1 MEPEGDA
8 FGQDAMIPAESTESS
23 GPLSG
28 LTVLDLTHALAGPF
42 ASFLLAGLGAR
53 VIKIEN
59 PCAPDPCR
67 QNPPY
72 LGSEGV
78 SLGRKSENDV
88 SVSALNRLRGKY
100 GVTLNLK
107 KPRGREVFADLV
119 RNADIVVENF
129 SAGTLDRL
137 RIGYE
142 FARSI
147 NPRVIYCSISGF
159 GATKTNGTGT
169 GKAMDSII
177 QALSGLMM
185 TSGAPGDP
193 PVRVGVPMA
202 DLLAPVFGV
211 IGILAALRQREIKG
225 TGQQVDVSML
235 GVLTSLV
242 AAEPF
247 DLLEACGLPQRTGLM
262 VPRLTPFGIYE
273 SADGH
278 VAICA
283 PSEQFARGVFAAI
296 GHPEFETDPRFATRD
311 ARVAHVDEL
320 NAHIEGFTRTVPTA
334 ALVPLLE
341 NHGVPAAEVRSPAA
355 AVRDPRVLARGETVM
370 LEHPQF
376 GNVADVVGM
385 GVPITFSDGQA
396 ASLRPAPSVGQDN
409 ALVYGDWLGYG
420 SAGVDELRTGG
431 II

>member
-1 MEPEGDA
+1 M
-8 FGQDAMIPAESTESS
+8 MSTDTAS
-23 GPLSG
+23 GPLAG

-72 LGSEGV
+72 LGPNGV
-78 SLGRKSENDV
+78 SLGRTGEDDI

-107 KPRGREVFADLV
+107 KPGGREVFTDLLRQADV
-119 RNADIVVENF
+119 VVENF

-137 RIGYE
+137 GIGYAS
-142 FARSI
+142 ARSI

-159 GATKTNGTGT
+159 GATKTTGNGGT

-193 PVRVGVPMA
+193 PVRVGVPVA
-202 DLLAPVFGV
+202 DLLTPVFGV
-211 IGILAALRQREIKG
+211 IGILAALRQREFSG
-225 TGQQVDVSML
+225 AGQQVDVSML

-247 DLLEACGLPQRTGLM
+247 DLLEACGMPQRTGLM

-273 SADGH
+273 SADH
-278 VAICA
+278 YVAICA
-283 PSEQFARGVFAAI
+283 PTEQFARGVFAAI
-296 GHPEFETDPRFATRD
+296 GRPEFESDPRFATRD
-311 ARVAHVDEL
+311 ARVAHVNEL
-320 NAHIEGFTRTVPTA
+320 NAHIEAFTRTVPTA
-334 ALVPLLE
+334 DLVPLLE
-341 NHGVPAAEVRSPAA
+341 QHGVPAAAVRSPAD
-355 AVRDPRVLARGETVM
+355 AVRDPRVQARGETVP
-370 LEHPQF
+370 LDHPRF
-376 GNVADVVGM
+376 GHVADVVGM
-385 GVPITFSDGQA
+385 GIPITFSA
-396 ASLRPAPSVGQDN
+396 TPATYLRPAPAVGQDN
-409 ALVYGDWLGYG
+409 ALVYGEWLGYG
-420 SAGVDELRTGG
+420 AARVEQLRADE

>member
-1 MEPEGDA
+1 MS
-8 FGQDAMIPAESTESS
+8 IESLPSTQSS
-23 GPLSG
+23 ALAG

-42 ASFLLAGLGAR
+42 ATFLLAGLGAR

-59 PCAPDPCR
+59 PGAPDPCR

-72 LGSEGV
+72 LGERGV
-78 SLGRKSENDV
+78 SLCRTSEGDV

-107 KPRGREVFADLV
+107 ELRGREIFSDLV
-119 RNADIVVENF
+119 RQADIVVENF
-129 SAGTLDRL
+129 STGTLDRL
-137 RIGYE
+137 GIGYSV
-142 FARSI
+142 ARTI

-159 GATKTNGTGT
+159 GATKTNGS

-185 TSGAPGDP
+185 TSGSPADP
-193 PVRVGVPMA
+193 PVRVGVPVA
-202 DLLAPVFGV
+202 DLLAPVFAV
-211 IGILAALRQREIKG
+211 IGILAALRQREITG
-225 TGQQVDVSML
+225 AGQQVDVSML

-247 DLLEACGLPQRTGLM
+247 DLLEACGLPQRTGRM
-262 VPRLTPFGIYE
+262 VPRLTPFGIYQ

-278 VAICA
+278 AAICA

-320 NAHIEGFTRTVPTA
+320 TAHIEAFTRTVPTA

-341 NHGVPAAEVRSPAA
+341 QHGVPAAEVRSPGE
-355 AVRDPRVLARGETVM
+355 AVRDPRVQARGETVP
-370 LEHPQF
+370 LDHPQF
-376 GNVADVVGM
+376 GRVADVIGM
-385 GVPITFSDGQA
+385 GVPIIFSEAQA
-396 ASLRPAPSVGQDN
+396 PSLKPAPSVGQDN
-409 ALVYGDWLGYG
+409 TLVYVEWLGYG
-420 SAGVDELRTGG
+420 QAAVEKLRADGV
-431 II
+431 I

>member
-1 MEPEGDA
+1 M
-8 FGQDAMIPAESTESS
+8 
-23 GPLSG
+23 SG

-59 PCAPDPCR
+59 PSAPDPCR

-72 LGSEGV
+72 LGADGV
-78 SLGRKSENDV
+78 SLGRRSADDV
-88 SVSALNRLRGKY
+88 SVSALNRLRGKH

-107 KPRGREVFADLV
+107 EPRGREVFADLV
-119 RNADIVVENF
+119 RHSDIVVENF

-137 RIGYE
+137 GIGYA
-142 FARSI
+142 FAQAI
-147 NPRVIYCSISGF
+147 NPRIIYCSISGF
-159 GATKTNGTGT
+159 GATANGS

-185 TSGAPGDP
+185 TSGNPDDP
-193 PVRVGVPMA
+193 PVRVGVPVA
-202 DLLAPVFGV
+202 DLLAPVFSV
-211 IGILAALRQREIKG
+211 IGILAALRQRET
-225 TGQQVDVSML
+225 TGRGQVVDVSML

-247 DLLEACGLPQRTGLM
+247 DLLEACGLPQRTGRM

-273 SADGH
+273 SADSH

-283 PSEQFARGVFAAI
+283 PSEQFARGVFTAI
-296 GHPEFETDPRFATRD
+296 GHPEFETDPRFASRD

-320 NAHIEGFTRTVPTA
+320 NAHIEAFTRTAPTA
-334 ALVPLLE
+334 VLLPLLE
-341 NHGVPAAEVRSPAA
+341 RHGVPAAEVRSPAQ
-355 AVRDPRVLARGETVM
+355 AVRDPRVQSRGETVP
-370 LEHPQF
+370 LDHPKF
-376 GNVADVVGM
+376 GRVADVIGM
-385 GVPITFSDGQA
+385 GVPITFSDA
-396 ASLRPAPSVGQDN
+396 PPVSLRSAPSVGQDN
-409 ALVYGDWLGYG
+409 ALVYGEWLGYDD
-420 SAGVDELRTGG
+420 AAIEKLRTDG

>member
-1 MEPEGDA
+1 MMFNDT
-8 FGQDAMIPAESTESS
+8 QSS
-23 GPLSG
+23 AQTSPLGG

-59 PCAPDPCR
+59 PDAPDPCR

-72 LGSEGV
+72 LGPDGV
-78 SLGRKSENDV
+78 SLTRRNDDDV

-100 GVTLNLK
+100 AVTLNLK
-107 KPRGREVFADLV
+107 HPKGRDVFADLV
-119 RNADIVVENF
+119 RSADIVVENF

-137 RIGYE
+137 GIGYV
-142 FARSI
+142 FAETI

-159 GATKTNGTGT
+159 GATKTNGS

-185 TSGAPGDP
+185 TSGVPSDP
-193 PVRVGVPMA
+193 PVRVGVPVA
-202 DLLAPVFGV
+202 DLLAPVFSV
-211 IGILAALRQREIKG
+211 IGVLAALRQRDTTGKG
-225 TGQQVDVSML
+225 QIVDVSML

-247 DLLEACGLPQRTGLM
+247 DLLEACGLPQRTGRM

-273 SADGH
+273 SADSH

-296 GHPEFETDPRFATRD
+296 GHPEFEADPRFASRD

-320 NAHIEGFTRTVPTA
+320 NAHIEAFTRTVPSA

-341 NHGVPAAEVRSPAA
+341 RHGVPAAEVRSPAS
-355 AVRDPRVLARGETVM
+355 AVRDPRVQARGETVP
-370 LEHPQF
+370 LDHPKF
-376 GNVADVVGM
+376 GHVADVMGM
-385 GVPITFSDGQA
+385 GVPITFSGA
-396 ASLRPAPSVGQDN
+396 AAIPLRPAPCVGQDN
-409 ALVYGDWLGYG
+409 DLVYGNWLGY
-420 SAGVDELRTGG
+420 SQPAIEKLRVDGV
-431 II
+431 I

>member
-1 MEPEGDA
+1 MSIDSLP
-8 FGQDAMIPAESTESS
+8 STQSS
-23 GPLSG
+23 PLAG

-42 ASFLLAGLGAR
+42 ATFLLAGLGAR

-59 PCAPDPCR
+59 PGAPDPCR

-72 LGSEGV
+72 LGERGV
-78 SLGRKSENDV
+78 SLCRTSEGDV

-107 KPRGREVFADLV
+107 KPRGPEIFSDLV
-119 RNADIVVENF
+119 RLADIVVENF

-137 RIGYE
+137 GIGHSV
-142 FARSI
+142 ARTI

-159 GATKTNGTGT
+159 GATKTNGS

-185 TSGAPGDP
+185 TSGSPADP
-193 PVRVGVPMA
+193 PVRVGVPVA

-211 IGILAALRQREIKG
+211 IGILAALRQREI
-225 TGQQVDVSML
+225 TGAGEQVDVSML

-247 DLLEACGLPQRTGLM
+247 DLLEACGLPQRTGRM
-262 VPRLTPFGIYE
+262 VPRLTPFGIYQ
-273 SADGH
+273 SADSH

-296 GHPEFETDPRFATRD
+296 GHPEFETDLRFATRD
-311 ARVAHVDEL
+311 ARVEHVDEL
-320 NAHIEGFTRTVPTA
+320 NAHIEEFTRTVPTA
-334 ALVPLLE
+334 ELVPLLE
-341 NHGVPAAEVRSPAA
+341 RHGVPAAEVRSPAE
-355 AVRDPRVLARGETVM
+355 AVRDPRVQARGETVP
-370 LEHPQF
+370 LDHPQF
-376 GNVADVVGM
+376 GRVADVIGM
-385 GVPITFSDGQA
+385 GVPITFSLA
-396 ASLRPAPSVGQDN
+396 KAPSLRLAPSVGQDN
-409 ALVYGDWLGYG
+409 ALVYGEWLGYG
-420 SAGVDELRTGG
+420 QAAVEKLKADGV
-431 II
+431 I

>member
-1 MEPEGDA
+1 MMFNDT
-8 FGQDAMIPAESTESS
+8 QSS
-23 GPLSG
+23 AQSSPLG
-28 LTVLDLTHALAGPF
+28 CLTVLDLTHALAGPF

-59 PCAPDPCR
+59 PDAPDPCR

-72 LGSEGV
+72 LGQDGV
-78 SLGRKSENDV
+78 SLTRRSDDDV

-100 GVTLNLK
+100 AVTLNLK
-107 KPRGREVFADLV
+107 HPQGRDVFADLV
-119 RNADIVVENF
+119 RSADIVVENF

-137 RIGYE
+137 GIGYG
-142 FARSI
+142 FAEAI

-159 GATKTNGTGT
+159 GATKANGS

-185 TSGAPGDP
+185 TSGVPSDP
-193 PVRVGVPMA
+193 PVRVGVPVA
-202 DLLAPVFGV
+202 DLLAPVFSV
-211 IGILAALRQREIKG
+211 IGVLAALRQRDTTGKG
-225 TGQQVDVSML
+225 QIVDVSML

-247 DLLEACGLPQRTGLM
+247 DLLEACGLPQRTGRM

-273 SADGH
+273 SADSH

-296 GHPEFETDPRFATRD
+296 GHPEFEADPRYASRD

-320 NAHIEGFTRTVPTA
+320 NAHIEAFTRTVPTA
-334 ALVPLLE
+334 VLVPLLE
-341 NHGVPAAEVRSPAA
+341 RHGVPAAEVRSPAS
-355 AVRDPRVLARGETVM
+355 AVRDPRVQARGETVP
-370 LEHPQF
+370 LDHPKF
-376 GNVADVVGM
+376 GHVADVMGM
-385 GVPITFSDGQA
+385 GVPITFSGA
-396 ASLRPAPSVGQDN
+396 AAIPLRPAPCVGQDN
-409 ALVYGDWLGYG
+409 DLVYGSWLGY
-420 SAGVDELRTGG
+420 SQPTIEKLRVDGV
-431 II
+431 I